1 MIVIFILPFQLF
13 EPENTV
19 CFVTWH
25 ASVMQMSSNGISKE
39 GHDIHLM
46 HKSLGFMCD
55 VQQDKFSSD
64 LNKGLYDDL

>member
-1 MIVIFILPFQLF
+1 
-13 EPENTV
+13 
-19 CFVTWH
+19 
-25 ASVMQMSSNGISKE
+25 MQMSSNGISKE

-55 VQQDKFSSD
+55 VRQDKFSSD